1 MKRHKRSKKASGFPE
16 GLFLHWYPINSRFA
30 EAYRTLRT
38 NIDLSF
44 MDGDCRSLLI
54 TSSGEEEGKTLTV
67 ANLAC
72 TISRM
77 GKSVLMLD
85 ADLRKPTLSALCPSN
100 GSPGLTGLLTEVFST
115 EVKKGSIG
123 EFTTSDLYRL
133 LSLQKKTGL
142 LHLSGE
148 RDAVELFFLRG
159 NLVDLHWPTRPKE
172 KKLANVLM
180 QNNLITS
187 EHVEQAIARQKDT
200 GQHLG
205 FILINMGLLKEE
217 DLSGSLTIHMIEGL
231 RTALTL
237 KAGNFVFKELPAS
250 NYEGASFDPIDFQ
263 NLYRQVILGQEEL
276 PFLKRKID
284 SALVQTDIKN
294 LYLLP
299 TGKLP
304 PNPSEL
310 LGSERM
316 SFLLSNLMKRFDLV
330 VIDTPPVLPA
340 SDALILAPQTDGVV
354 LLIKAGS
361 VNRNLIR
368 KTVEQLELAR
378 ANLIGVVL
386 NDVDIKKDGYYRY
399 YHKYYSKY
407 YGDNE

>member
-1 MKRHKRSKKASGFPE
+1 MKMRKKSKKESGFPE

-38 NIDLSF
+38 NIDFSF

-72 TISRM
+72 VMSRM
-77 GKSVLMLD
+77 GKSVLMID
-85 ADLRKPTLSALCPSN
+85 ADLRKPTLSGLCTSYD
-100 GSPGLTGLLTEVFST
+100 SPGLTGLLTDLFST
-115 EVKKGSIG
+115 EVRKGSIG

-142 LHLSGE
+142 LRLSGGRE
-148 RDAVELFFLRG
+148 DVELFFLKG
-159 NLVDLHWPTRPKE
+159 DLVDLHWPTRPEE
-172 KKLANVLM
+172 KKLATVLM
-180 QNNLITS
+180 KNNL
-187 EHVEQAIARQKDT
+187 
-200 GQHLG
+200 
-205 FILINMGLLKEE
+205 LINMGLLKEE
-217 DLSGSLTIHMIEGL
+217 DLSGCLTIHMMEGL
-231 RTALTL
+231 RTALNF

-250 NYEGASFDPIDFQ
+250 NYERASFDPIDFK
-263 NLYRQVILGQEEL
+263 NLYRQVIMGQEEL
-276 PFLKRKID
+276 PFLQKLID
-284 SALVQTDIKN
+284 AAVVQTDIIKN
-294 LYLLP
+294 LYILP

-316 SFLLSNLMKRFDLV
+316 SFLLSSLMKRFDLV

-354 LLIKAGS
+354 LLIKAGL
-361 VNRNLIR
+361 VNRNLII
-368 KTVEQLELAR
+368 KTIEQLELAR